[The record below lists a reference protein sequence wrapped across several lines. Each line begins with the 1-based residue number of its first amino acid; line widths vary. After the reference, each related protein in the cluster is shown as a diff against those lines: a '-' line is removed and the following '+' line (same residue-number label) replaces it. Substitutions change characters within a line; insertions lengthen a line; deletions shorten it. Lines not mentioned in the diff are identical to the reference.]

1 MKIKNEEVSIKV
13 GNKEHKFTNMILNNY
28 LDLFADNFIEFK
40 DKGLPYCLI
49 SFTKT
54 NYNIDEDSTSMQYDL
69 ILQLNLDEETEILTE
84 RSVINKYCYTQEQA
98 GGATIQDFV
107 GSTVKSIGFANYN
120 YDINDYEI
128 YAYLDVTRY
137 NIIIQEN
144 QPFVVSRTDKI
155 ESDMQFWA
163 SSNLIKGP
171 IHLTKRGMLNV
182 LGYDYNRIIP
192 KLYSIGLGVLPYTLN
207 KEYLAEELTIQKT
220 GLGTIEIN
228 NQIETGYTKD
238 LFFSNDLYM
247 NDSLVLKKPNYPF
260 LIYKFKLYEETF
272 PNPEEAAVYVDT
284 NKYYVQ
290 YQEIKKYGDINLK
303 IKYERG

>member
-1 MKIKNEEVSIKV
+1 MKIKNEEVSIKI

-28 LDLFADNFIEFK
+28 LDLFANNFINFK

-54 NYNIDEDSTSMQYDL
+54 NYNIDESSTSMKYDL

-84 RSVINKYCYTQEQA
+84 RSVINKYCYTQEQP
-98 GGATIQDFV
+98 GEATVQDFV
-107 GSTVKSIGFANYN
+107 GNTVKSIGFANYN
-120 YDINDYEI
+120 YDVSDYEI

-137 NIIIQEN
+137 NIMIQEN
-144 QPFVVSRTDKI
+144 QPFIVSRTDKI
-155 ESDMQFWA
+155 ESDMKFWA
-163 SSNLIKGP
+163 SSNSIKGP
-171 IHLTKRGMLNV
+171 IHLTKRGALNV

-207 KEYLAEELTIQKT
+207 KEYLAEDLVIQKT
-220 GLGTIEIN
+220 DLGTIEIN
-228 NQIETGYTKD
+228 NQIQTGYTEN
-238 LFFSNDLYM
+238 LFFSNALHM
-247 NDSLVLKKPNYPF
+247 SDSLVLKQPNYPL

-272 PNPEEAAVYVDT
+272 PDPEEPAIYVDT

-290 YQEIKKYGDINLK
+290 YQELKKYGNIDLK